1 MAEIQDIEQD
11 VGELETVAAEIEAQ
25 SAESNE
31 VRPESVISEEFP
43 ERYRGKTVKEII
55 EIAEKDKSNLGRY
68 ANEAGELRR
77 LADELIKSQLKP
89 KVQEE
94 QPKEVDF
101 FENPQEAIRRAVE
114 TNPRV
119 LQAEQYALAAQRAQA
134 QQKLAQLHP
143 DFGNIVQDADFAKW
157 VGESKVRVKLF
168 KEAEGYDVDAA
179 DELLSTFKQ
188 LKQVRAAKPDVTV
201 TVSDEEKASRAKTL
215 QTAAVD
221 TGGSGESSKK
231 VYRRSDLIRLKI
243 RDPSKFDS
251 MQNEIDA
258 AYREGRVK

>member
-11 VGELETVAAEIEAQ
+11 VGELETVAEEIEAK
-25 SAESNE
+25 SAESKE
-31 VRPESVISEEFP
+31 VTPESIVSQEFP

-89 KVQEE
+89 KEQEE
-94 QPKEVDF
+94 QTKEVDF

-114 TNPRV
+114 TNPKV
-119 LQAEQYALAAQRAQA
+119 VAAEAQA
-134 QQKLAQLHP
+134 DLYRKIMAKAAFDSKHP
-143 DFGNIVQDADFAKW
+143 DSSVIISDPQFGEWINK
-157 VGESKVRVKLF
+157 SKIRLDLWQKAVN
-168 KEAEGYDVDAA
+168 YDVDSA
-179 DELLSTFKQ
+179 DELFSTFKQ
-188 LKQVRAAKPDVTV
+188 LRQVKAANPDVS
-201 TVSDEEKASRAKTL
+201 VSDEEKAARAKTL
-215 QTAAVD
+215 QSAAVD

-251 MQNEIDA
+251 MQSEIDA